1 MTDVMTATSGLAAAL
16 SDPNRLR
23 ALAALRGGELCVC
36 QIIALLDL
44 APSTV
49 SKHMAT
55 LRQAGLVAS
64 RKEERWV
71 YYRLPGEDSPT
82 PVREALGWALESL
95 AHDPQVREDKRRL
108 QSILKTDP
116 GELCRIQMRK

>member
-1 MTDVMTATSGLAAAL
+1 MTSVMTATAGLAAAL
-16 SDPNRLR
+16 SDPSRLR

-36 QIIALLDL
+36 QLIALLAL

-49 SKHMAT
+49 SKHMAI
-55 LRQAGLVAS
+55 LRQSGLVVS
-64 RKEERWV
+64 RKQERWV
-71 YYRLPGEDSPT
+71 YYRLPGDDAPVS
-82 PVREALGWALESL
+82 VREALGWALDSL
-95 AHDPQVREDKRRL
+95 RRDPQVREDRRNL

>member
-1 MTDVMTATSGLAAAL
+1 MTSVMTATAGLAAAL
-16 SDPNRLR
+16 SDPSRLR

-36 QIIALLDL
+36 QLIALLAL

-49 SKHMAT
+49 SKHMAI
-55 LRQAGLVAS
+55 LRQSGLVVS
-64 RKEERWV
+64 RKQERWV
-71 YYRLPGEDSPT
+71 YYRLPGDDAPVS
-82 PVREALGWALESL
+82 VREALGWALDSL
-95 AHDPQVREDKRRL
+95 QRDPQVREDRRNL